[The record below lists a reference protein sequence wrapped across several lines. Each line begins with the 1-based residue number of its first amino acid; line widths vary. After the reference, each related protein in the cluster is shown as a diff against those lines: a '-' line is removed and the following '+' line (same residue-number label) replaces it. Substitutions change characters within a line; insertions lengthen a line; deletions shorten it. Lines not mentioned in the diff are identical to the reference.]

1 MEYREIEAATV
12 DEAKIKIKKEFG
24 DRARIMKVV
33 DVSKKGFFGIGKR
46 PKVKVLISV
55 SEADL
60 LKKFKENMGIKS
72 IAATKDEHDPFKNAV
87 ANISVNHIIEK
98 LNLIEDELKTI
109 SNKNKD
115 DELHANLNQVKQ
127 ILKENEFF
135 DDFIDVVVES
145 IKLNLPYSKIEER
158 IEVHRYVYN
167 YIKDRIKV
175 KETFIKENFGKKVV
189 VLIGPTGVGKTT
201 TIAKIA
207 ANALREKLK
216 VELLTIDGY
225 RIGAKY
231 QLEKYAEY
239 MKTPMSGVE
248 DNLELQKIL
257 DLSDADLV
265 LIDTIG
271 RSANDEMNLVKMK
284 QLLKIVRHK
293 VEFVLTVSAST
304 KAKEVKNIFKSF
316 DIFEYDSIIVTKLD
330 ESDTIGSILN
340 VAIDKGCAIRYFT
353 SGQRVPND
361 IEKATVYNTM
371 DKIKGLDIEVYLNC

>member
-24 DRARIMKVV
+24 DRARIIKVV
-33 DVSKKGFFGIGKR
+33 DVSKKGFFGIGKK

-55 SEADL
+55 SEVDL
-60 LKKFKENMGIKS
+60 LKKFKENMGIRTVV
-72 IAATKDEHDPFKNAV
+72 TKENDQNSFKNSV
-87 ANISVNHIIEK
+87 GNIPVTHIIEK
-98 LNLIEDELKTI
+98 LNLIEDELKII
-109 SNKNKD
+109 SNKSKD
-115 DELHANLNQVKQ
+115 DDLHSNLNQVKQ

-135 DDFIDVVVES
+135 DDFIDGVVES

-158 IEVHRYVYN
+158 VEVHRYVYN
-167 YIKDRIKV
+167 YIKDRIRV
-175 KETFIKENFGKKVV
+175 KDTFAKDENSKRVV

-207 ANALREKLK
+207 ANAIREKIK

-225 RIGAKY
+225 RIGAKE
-231 QLEKYAEY
+231 QLAKYAEY
-239 MKTPMSGVE
+239 MKTPMAGVE

-257 DLSDADLV
+257 DLSDAELV

-284 QLLKIVRHK
+284 QLLKIARHK
-293 VEFVLTVSAST
+293 VEFVLTISAST

-330 ESDTIGSILN
+330 ESDTIGAILN
-340 VAIDKGCAIRYFT
+340 VAIDKGCSIRYFT
-353 SGQRVPND
+353 SGQKVPND

-371 DKIKGLDIEVYLNC
+371 DKVKGLDIEVYLNC